1 MDELKPEEQIGK
13 LLRNKGLS
21 IATAESCTVGSI
33 CAQIGCVAGASDYL
47 QGGIIAYQ
55 AELKDELLGVPLSLI
70 EKHHVVSREVAEAMA
85 MGVSERLHTDIGIA
99 STGIAGPT
107 GDDPMRPVGTVWL
120 AAVWHHPEGDQIRYK
135 QLQIRYKQLHLVGSR
150 TENIAKAAEE
160 ALYLVIDLL
169 QSSDP
174 STEQ

>member
-1 MDELKPEEQIGK
+1 MDELKPEGQIGK
-13 LLRNKGLS
+13 ILRHKGLS

-33 CAQIGCVAGASDYL
+33 CAQIGRVAGASDYL

-85 MGVSERLHTDIGIA
+85 LGVSERLHADIGIA

-107 GDDPMRPVGTVWL
+107 GGDPMRPVGTVWL

-135 QLQIRYKQLHLVGSR
+135 QLHLVGSR
-150 TENIAKAAEE
+150 TENIAQAAEE

-169 QSSDP
+169 QSTDP
-174 STEQ
+174 SPEQ

>member
-1 MDELKPEEQIGK
+1 MDELKPEEQISK
-13 LLRNKGLS
+13 ILRHKGLS

-33 CAQIGCVAGASDYL
+33 CAQIGRVAGASDYL

-135 QLQIRYKQLHLVGSR
+135 QLHLVGSR

>member
-1 MDELKPEEQIGK
+1 MDELNPEEQIGK

-135 QLQIRYKQLHLVGSR
+135 QLHLVGSR

>member
-1 MDELKPEEQIGK
+1 MDKLTPEEQIGE
-13 LLRNKGLS
+13 LLRHKGLS

-135 QLQIRYKQLHLVGSR
+135 QLHLVGSR

>member
-1 MDELKPEEQIGK
+1 MDELKLEEQIGR
-13 LLRNKGLS
+13 LLRHKGLS

-33 CAQIGCVAGASDYL
+33 CAQIGRVAGASDYL

-107 GDDPMRPVGTVWL
+107 GGDSIRPVGTVWL
-120 AAVWHHPEGDQIRYK
+120 AAVWHHPKGDQIRYK
-135 QLQIRYKQLHLVGSR
+135 QLHLMGNR
-150 TENIAKAAEE
+150 TENIAQATEE

-169 QSSDP
+169 QSTDP

>member
-1 MDELKPEEQIGK
+1 MDELKLEEQIGE
-13 LLRNKGLS
+13 LLRHKGLS

-33 CAQIGCVAGASDYL
+33 CAQIGRVAGASDYL

-85 MGVSERLHTDIGIA
+85 LGISERLHTDIGIA

-107 GDDPMRPVGTVWL
+107 GGDPVRPVGTVWL

-135 QLQIRYKQLHLVGSR
+135 QLHLVGSR
-150 TENIAKAAEE
+150 TENIAKATEE

-169 QSSDP
+169 QSTDP

>member
-1 MDELKPEEQIGK
+1 MDELKLEEQIGR
-13 LLRNKGLS
+13 LLRHKGLS

-33 CAQIGCVAGASDYL
+33 CAQIGRVAGASDYL

-107 GDDPMRPVGTVWL
+107 GGDSIRPVGTVWL

-135 QLQIRYKQLHLVGSR
+135 QLHLMGNR
-150 TENIAKAAEE
+150 TENIAQATEE
-160 ALYLVIDLL
+160 ALYLIIDLL
-169 QSSDP
+169 QSTDP

>member
-1 MDELKPEEQIGK
+1 MDELKPEEQIGR
-13 LLRNKGLS
+13 LLRHKGLS

-33 CAQIGCVAGASDYL
+33 CAQIGHVAGASDYL

-85 MGVSERLHTDIGIA
+85 LGISERLHTDIGIA

-107 GDDPMRPVGTVWL
+107 GGDSIRPVGTVWL

-135 QLQIRYKQLHLVGSR
+135 QLHLMGNR
-150 TENIAKAAEE
+150 TENIAQATEE
-160 ALYLVIDLL
+160 ALYLIIDLL
-169 QSSDP
+169 QSTDP

>member
-1 MDELKPEEQIGK
+1 MDELKPEEQIGE
-13 LLRNKGLS
+13 LLRHKGLS

-33 CAQIGCVAGASDYL
+33 CALIGRVAGASDYL

-70 EKHHVVSREVAEAMA
+70 EKYHVVSREVAEAMA
-85 MGVSERLHTDIGIA
+85 LGISERLHTDIGIA

-107 GDDPMRPVGTVWL
+107 GGDSIRPVGTVWL

-135 QLQIRYKQLHLVGSR
+135 QLHLIGSR
-150 TENIAKAAEE
+150 TENIAKATEE

-169 QSSDP
+169 QSTDP

>member
-1 MDELKPEEQIGK
+1 MDELKPEEQIGE
-13 LLRNKGLS
+13 LLRHKGLS

-33 CAQIGCVAGASDYL
+33 CAQIGRVAGASDYL

-55 AELKDELLGVPLSLI
+55 VELKDKLLGVPLSLI

-85 MGVSERLHTDIGIA
+85 LGVSERLHTDIGIA

-107 GDDPMRPVGTVWL
+107 GGDSIRPVGTVWL
-120 AAVWHHPEGDQIRYK
+120 AAVWHHPEGDQ
-135 QLQIRYKQLHLVGSR
+135 RYKQLHLMGNR
-150 TENIAKAAEE
+150 TENIAQAAEE

-169 QSSDP
+169 QSSNP

>member
-1 MDELKPEEQIGK
+1 MDKLTPEEQIGR
-13 LLRNKGLS
+13 LLRHKGLS

-33 CAQIGCVAGASDYL
+33 CAQIGRVAGASDYL

-107 GDDPMRPVGTVWL
+107 GGDSIRPVGTVWL
-120 AAVWHHPEGDQIRYK
+120 AAVWH
-135 QLQIRYKQLHLVGSR
+135 QIRYKQLHLMGNR
-150 TENIAKAAEE
+150 TENIAQATEE
-160 ALYLVIDLL
+160 ALYLIIDLL
-169 QSSDP
+169 QSTDP

>member
-1 MDELKPEEQIGK
+1 MDKLTPEEQIGR
-13 LLRNKGLS
+13 LLRHKGLS

-33 CAQIGCVAGASDYL
+33 CAQIGRVAGASDYL

-107 GDDPMRPVGTVWL
+107 GGDSIRPVGTVWL

-135 QLQIRYKQLHLVGSR
+135 QLHLMGNR
-150 TENIAKAAEE
+150 TENIAQATEE
-160 ALYLVIDLL
+160 ALYLIVDLL
-169 QSSDP
+169 QSTDP

>member
-1 MDELKPEEQIGK
+1 MDELKPEEQIGE
-13 LLRNKGLS
+13 LLRHKGLS

-33 CAQIGCVAGASDYL
+33 CALIGRVAGASDYL

-70 EKHHVVSREVAEAMA
+70 EKYHVVSREVAEAMA
-85 MGVSERLHTDIGIA
+85 LGISERLHTDIGIA

-107 GDDPMRPVGTVWL
+107 GGDSIRPVGTVWL
-120 AAVWHHPEGDQIRYK
+120 AAVWHHPEGE
-135 QLQIRYKQLHLVGSR
+135 QIRYKQLHLIGSR
-150 TENIAKAAEE
+150 TENIAKATEE

-169 QSSDP
+169 QSTDP

>member
-1 MDELKPEEQIGK
+1 MDELKLEEQIGR
-13 LLRNKGLS
+13 LLRHKGLS

-33 CAQIGCVAGASDYL
+33 CAQIGRVAGASDYL

-107 GDDPMRPVGTVWL
+107 GGDSIRPVGTVWL

-135 QLQIRYKQLHLVGSR
+135 QLHLMGNR
-150 TENIAKAAEE
+150 TENIAQATEE

-169 QSSDP
+169 QSTDP

>member
-1 MDELKPEEQIGK
+1 MDELKLEEQIGR
-13 LLRNKGLS
+13 LLRHKGLS

-33 CAQIGCVAGASDYL
+33 CAQIGRVAGASDYL

-85 MGVSERLHTDIGIA
+85 LGISERLHTDIGIA

-107 GDDPMRPVGTVWL
+107 GGDSIRPVGTVWL

-135 QLQIRYKQLHLVGSR
+135 QLHLMGNR
-150 TENIAKAAEE
+150 TENIAQATEE
-160 ALYLVIDLL
+160 ALYLIIDLL
-169 QSSDP
+169 QSTDP

>member
-135 QLQIRYKQLHLVGSR
+135 QLHLVGSR

-160 ALYLVIDLL
+160 ALYPVIDLL

>member
-1 MDELKPEEQIGK
+1 MDELKPEEQIGE
-13 LLRNKGLS
+13 LLRHKGLS

-33 CAQIGCVAGASDYL
+33 CALIGRVAGASDYL

-70 EKHHVVSREVAEAMA
+70 EKYHVVSREVAEAMA

-107 GDDPMRPVGTVWL
+107 GGDPMRPVGTGWL

-135 QLQIRYKQLHLVGSR
+135 QLHLVGSR
-150 TENIAKAAEE
+150 TENTAKATEE

-174 STEQ
+174 SPEQ

>member
-1 MDELKPEEQIGK
+1 MDKLTPEEQIGR
-13 LLRNKGLS
+13 LLRHKGLS

-33 CAQIGCVAGASDYL
+33 CAQIGRVAGASDYL

-107 GDDPMRPVGTVWL
+107 GGDSIRPVGTVWL

-135 QLQIRYKQLHLVGSR
+135 QLHLMGNR
-150 TENIAKAAEE
+150 TENIAQATEE
-160 ALYLVIDLL
+160 ALYLIIDLL
-169 QSSDP
+169 QSTDP

>member
-1 MDELKPEEQIGK
+1 MDELKLEEQIGR
-13 LLRNKGLS
+13 LLRHKGLS

-33 CAQIGCVAGASDYL
+33 CAQIGRVAGASDYL

-85 MGVSERLHTDIGIA
+85 LGVSERLHTDIGIA

-107 GDDPMRPVGTVWL
+107 GGDSIRPVGTVWL

-135 QLQIRYKQLHLVGSR
+135 QLHLMGNR
-150 TENIAKAAEE
+150 TENIAQATEE
-160 ALYLVIDLL
+160 ALYLIIDLL
-169 QSSDP
+169 QSTDP

>member
-1 MDELKPEEQIGK
+1 MDKLTPEEQIGR
-13 LLRNKGLS
+13 LLRHKGLS

-33 CAQIGCVAGASDYL
+33 CAQIGRVAGASDYL

-107 GDDPMRPVGTVWL
+107 GGDSIRPVGTVWL

-135 QLQIRYKQLHLVGSR
+135 QLHLVGSR
-150 TENIAKAAEE
+150 TENIAKATEE

-169 QSSDP
+169 QSTDP

>member
-1 MDELKPEEQIGK
+1 MDELKLEEQIGK
-13 LLRNKGLS
+13 ILRHKGLS

-33 CAQIGCVAGASDYL
+33 CAQIGRVAGASDYL

-70 EKHHVVSREVAEAMA
+70 EKYHVVSREVAEAMA
-85 MGVSERLHTDIGIA
+85 LGISERLHTDIGIA

-107 GDDPMRPVGTVWL
+107 GGDSIRPVGTVWL

-135 QLQIRYKQLHLVGSR
+135 QLHLIGSR
-150 TENIAKAAEE
+150 TENIAKATEE

-169 QSSDP
+169 QSTDP

>member
-1 MDELKPEEQIGK
+1 MDELKPEEQISK
-13 LLRNKGLS
+13 ILRHKGLS

-135 QLQIRYKQLHLVGSR
+135 QLHLVGSR

>member
-13 LLRNKGLS
+13 ILRHKGLS

-33 CAQIGCVAGASDYL
+33 CAQIGRVAGASDYL

-85 MGVSERLHTDIGIA
+85 LGVSERLHTDIGIA

-107 GDDPMRPVGTVWL
+107 GGDSIRPVGTVWL

-135 QLQIRYKQLHLVGSR
+135 QLHLMGNR
-150 TENIAKAAEE
+150 TENIAQATEE

-169 QSSDP
+169 QSSNP

>member
-1 MDELKPEEQIGK
+1 MDKLTPEEQIGK

-33 CAQIGCVAGASDYL
+33 CAQIGRVAGASDYL

-107 GDDPMRPVGTVWL
+107 GDDPVRPVGTVWL
-120 AAVWHHPEGDQIRYK
+120 AAVWHHPEGD
-135 QLQIRYKQLHLVGSR
+135 QIRYKQLHLVGSR

>member
-1 MDELKPEEQIGK
+1 MDKLTPEEQIGE
-13 LLRNKGLS
+13 LLRHKGLS

-33 CAQIGCVAGASDYL
+33 CAQIGRVAGASDYL

-85 MGVSERLHTDIGIA
+85 LGISERLHTDIGIA

-107 GDDPMRPVGTVWL
+107 GGDSIRPVGTVWL

-135 QLQIRYKQLHLVGSR
+135 QLHLIGSR
-150 TENIAKAAEE
+150 TENIAKATEE

-169 QSSDP
+169 QSTDP

>member
-1 MDELKPEEQIGK
+1 MDKLTPEEQIGE
-13 LLRNKGLS
+13 LLRHKGLS

-33 CAQIGCVAGASDYL
+33 CAQIGRVAGASDYL

-135 QLQIRYKQLHLVGSR
+135 QLHLVGSR

>member
-1 MDELKPEEQIGK
+1 MDKLTPEEQIGR
-13 LLRNKGLS
+13 LLRHKGLS

-33 CAQIGCVAGASDYL
+33 CAQIGRVAGASDYL

-107 GDDPMRPVGTVWL
+107 GGDSIRPVGTVWL
-120 AAVWHHPEGDQIRYK
+120 ATVWHHPEGDQIRYK
-135 QLQIRYKQLHLVGSR
+135 QLHLMGNR
-150 TENIAKAAEE
+150 TENIAQATEE
-160 ALYLVIDLL
+160 ALYLIIDLL
-169 QSSDP
+169 QSTDP